1 MGALGL
7 PGTFGFAMMFGR
19 YLLRPNTVIT
29 GENLIRKTCGAATD
43 TAGRVA
49 ITSSVRHSGS
59 LTWVSTKLLCP
70 RSYGG
75 IVAADVADDEIEI
88 ALVSAAEVGFVAI
101 LLFTVPA

>member
-43 TAGRVA
+43 TAGRVGAA
-49 ITSSVRHSGS
+49 ITSSAR
-59 LTWVSTKLLCP
+59 CP